1 MNRDLLSRRLRQLG
15 HAVELAVNGRQALE
29 KIAAEEFDLVLLDI
43 MMPEVDGYKVLETL
57 RGNGALD
64 RLPVIM
70 ISAVTEIDSVVRCV
84 EMGATDYLPKPF
96 NPVLL
101 KARVGATLEK
111 KRLRDKE
118 RLWAKSME
126 RELEIGREIQAS
138 FLPEELPQPSGWEI
152 AARFFPARQVAG
164 DFYDAFILAGG
175 TQIGLVVADVCDK
188 GVGAAL
194 FMALFR
200 SLLRAGAERAFDSSV
215 VPSPEGASSVIPS
228 SEGARD
234 PGAARL
240 LSTVVSTND
249 YIART
254 HGNANMFATVFFAVL
269 DPADGS
275 FSWINAGHEAPIV
288 CGASGVT
295 ARLAP
300 RSRAGPP
307 RLHRRSDGGEGCL
320 GTPLFGG
327 AAARAACGGRACRRG
342 SPRSDRAGG
351 LQTFRWRRAVRR
363 HHDARRAARGRLRR
377 RIGFRPMWLLLR
389 ILVNAA
395 ALWVATEIVPGVE
408 HTGPWTSLLLVA
420 LVFGLLNAFVRP
432 ILKLLTCP
440 LILLT
445 LGLFTFVINAIV
457 LWLTSAISGSLG
469 LGFHVSGFW
478 AAFLGALVVTVVSVL
493 LSVVLRDA
501 E

>member
-15 HAVELAVNGRQALE
+15 HTVELAANGRQALE

-70 ISAVTEIDSVVRCV
+70 ISAVTEIDSVIRCV

-175 TQIGLVVADVCDK
+175 TRIGLVVADVCDK

-215 VPSPEGASSVIPS
+215 IPSSEGASSVIPS

-234 PGAARL
+234 PDAARL

-300 RSRAGPP
+300 SGPALGMMPGMKFEVRESRLDPGQTLLAFT
-307 RLHRRSDGGEGCL
+307 DGVTEAKDASGCL
-320 GTPLFGG
+320 YSEKRLLGLVAEGAPS
-327 AAARAACGGRACRRG
+327 AAALL
-342 SPRSDRAGG
+342 DRIEQAISTHSAGAERFDDITM
-351 LQTFRWRRAVRR
+351 LAVRR
-363 HHDARRAARGRLRR
+363 
-377 RIGFRPMWLLLR
+377 
-389 ILVNAA
+389 
-395 ALWVATEIVPGVE
+395 TE
-408 HTGPWTSLLLVA
+408 
-420 LVFGLLNAFVRP
+420 
-432 ILKLLTCP
+432 
-440 LILLT
+440 
-445 LGLFTFVINAIV
+445 
-457 LWLTSAISGSLG
+457 
-469 LGFHVSGFW
+469 
-478 AAFLGALVVTVVSVL
+478 
-493 LSVVLRDA
+493 
-501 E
+501 